1 MRKLFVVEM
10 NAFQNLLLALDFH
23 FGINGSQMLFDSRDA
38 DEDARGEDAKIA
50 CTRPCS
56 LDGISRSL
64 RP

>member
-38 DEDARGEDAKIA
+38 DEDGGRYLIV
-50 CTRPCS
+50 
-56 LDGISRSL
+56 GISTQ
-64 RP
+64 